1 MANRLSVKLDG
12 QEYTIVSEESREYML
27 EISDL
32 VNKKLTDV
40 KIQNSRLS
48 SAMAAMLVA
57 LNIADDMTKERRAY
71 RGKIAQ
77 LTEENDEL
85 KKKVEAA
92 RAYVQNRNVATP
104 VTNNQSRPQ
113 TPPYK
118 K

>member
-1 MANRLSVKLDG
+1 MANKLSVKLDG

-57 LNIADDMTKERRAY
+57 LNMADDMTKAARAY
-71 RGKIAQ
+71 EEEIAQ
-77 LTEENDEL
+77 LKEENTEL

-92 RAYVQNRNVATP
+92 RQYVQSKNIAT
-104 VTNNQSRPQ
+104 
-113 TPPYK
+113 PYK

>member
-1 MANRLSVKLDG
+1 MANRLTVKLDG

-32 VNKKLTDV
+32 VNKKLCDV

-48 SAMAAMLVA
+48 SAMAAMLTA
-57 LNIADDMTKERRAY
+57 LNMADDMTKAKQMYEA
-71 RGKIAQ
+71 KIAE
-77 LTEENDEL
+77 LTAENQEL
-85 KKKVEAA
+85 NKKLEAA
-92 RAYVQNRNVATP
+92 RTYVQSRNTATP
-104 VTNNQSRPQ
+104 VQNQQHPQ